1 MSDDT
6 NEIQVAAEHFLH
18 ALDNLDWERFVACWS
33 SDPSAFYPDDET
45 RVDGRAAVLTR
56 FRTMFD
62 QIPLRASGPPY
73 LHLNPRNLRINRYG
87 DAGLVTFMLLDK
99 PGPHRSGPCSLSG
112 RRERGSSL
120 TSTPPTGYSC
130 ELPARW
136 HSRQPLLHRGSL
148 LLKSSDTMSARVS
161 RMEV

>member
-1 MSDDT
+1 MGKCCGSPP
-6 NEIQVAAEHFLH
+6 
-18 ALDNLDWERFVACWS
+18 ERLCLANTSVGHRTRARS
-33 SDPSAFYPDDET
+33 TPNET

-136 HSRQPLLHRGSL
+136 RASQHSRQPLLHRGSL

>member
-1 MSDDT
+1 VSDDT
-6 NEIQVAAEHFLH
+6 NEIQVAAEYFLH

-99 PGPHRSGPCSLSG
+99 PGP
-112 RRERGSSL
+112 
-120 TSTPPTGYSC
+120 TP
-130 ELPARW
+130 LR
-136 HSRQPLLHRGSL
+136 SL
-148 LLKSSDTMSARVS
+148 LFVREAGAWKLAHLHATNRVL
-161 RMEV
+161 V